1 MSITVHQATLSDSK
15 ETLCNANLSH
25 FDEKQTSLTVFDGPD
40 VTTTT

>member
-1 MSITVHQATLSDSK
+1 MSITVHHATLSDAK